1 MGCKN
6 LNKFSMKKIKN
17 NTAVKIYRLLLSLYP
32 KSYLKDYKILMEQ
45 TFRDMMKE
53 NGNAFNIWFRIL
65 KELPGSLFKEHLENI
80 KGGKSMIVENSTKS
94 KIYISTIVIFW
105 ITFALFILV
114 TVGMYLYVV
123 PYIGIITGIYL
134 RAVISIIGIALI
146 ILAAKANFSK
156 IAKIF
161 FILTGASA
169 LGMGLSAILHNLVY
183 ALLIKIFGEG
193 MWTSMGDEPVF
204 FILATMVC
212 PIALL
217 VGIIGSIVLIKK
229 KKVIAY

>member
-1 MGCKN
+1 
-6 LNKFSMKKIKN
+6 MKKTKN
-17 NTAVKIYRLLLSLYP
+17 NNTFKIYRLLLSLYP

-45 TFRDMMKE
+45 TFRDMLKE
-53 NGNAFNIWFRIL
+53 NGNIFNIWFRIL
-65 KELPGSLFKEHLENI
+65 KELPGSLFKEHLYNI
-80 KGGKSMIVENSTKS
+80 KNGDKTMITEINPKS
-94 KIYISTIVIFW
+94 KIYLSTIVIFW
-105 ITFALFILV
+105 ITFSLFILV
-114 TVGMYLYVV
+114 TAGMFLYVV

-146 ILAAKANFSK
+146 ILAVKATLSKTAKV
-156 IAKIF
+156 F

-169 LGMGLSAILHNLVY
+169 LGMGLSAFLHNLVY

-193 MWTSMGDEPVF
+193 IWANIGDEPAF
-204 FILATMVC
+204 FILATIVC

-217 VGIIGSIVLIKK
+217 VGVIGSIVLIKK